1 MSSVLAIAAHPDDI
15 EFGMAGTLF
24 LLLGRGWKIH
34 YFNLAN
40 GCMGAMHTDRTETA
54 RIRLSEAKAAS
65 VKLSAHFYPPICD
78 DLGIFYQPEILAKV
92 VAVVR
97 MANPTIVL
105 THSPTDYMEDH
116 ETACR
121 LAVSATFVKNMPNA
135 FSDPALPACSGPV
148 AIYHAQ
154 PHGNR
159 TPLGEIVKPE
169 MFVDI
174 DSVMKRKR
182 ELLECH
188 RSQQTWLDVTQSMS
202 SYVQTMVDYARQVGE
217 MSRRFA
223 LAEGWRR
230 RCTLGFGPEDF
241 DPLGH
246 ALSSHIVRG

>member
-1 MSSVLAIAAHPDDI
+1 MSNVLAIAAHPDDI
-15 EFGMAGTLF
+15 EFGMAGTLC
-24 LLLGRGWKIH
+24 LLANRGWKVH

-40 GCMGAMHTDRTETA
+40 GCMGAMHTDQDETA
-54 RIRLSEAKAAS
+54 RIRLTEAKMAA
-65 VKLSAHFYPPICD
+65 VKLNAAFYPPICD
-78 DLGIFYQPEILAKV
+78 DLAVLYTPENLAKV
-92 VAVVR
+92 LGVVR
-97 MANPTIVL
+97 KANPTIVL
-105 THSPTDYMEDH
+105 THSPVDYMEDH
-116 ETACR
+116 EVACR

-135 FSDPALPACSGPV
+135 PSEPLLPACSGPV
-148 AIYHAQ
+148 AVYHAQ

-159 TPLGEIVKPE
+159 TPLGELVVPE

-174 DSVMKRKR
+174 DSVMREKR

-202 SYVQTMVDYARQVGE
+202 SYVQTMIDYARQVGE

-223 LAEGWRR
+223 VAEGWRR

-246 ALSSHIVRG
+246 ALSSYIVRG